1 LPTQNFDL
9 QFWEKTLK
17 HLSYPIKL
25 QEIPLSLV
33 REQKIIPPNTN
44 PMKIYRLFTDGLID
58 VVLVEVKESEF
69 SRGRCVSIARAWKK
83 NNLLSP
89 IVILTNLRDAY
100 VSILPGIGFSGE
112 AKILFLS
119 DQIYHTDQVVL
130 QSIGFNPDKV
140 EMLKNYNERFFPYQK
155 VRDEF
160 FYTYRDLFQELL
172 KRLEPYLG
180 MNTRSF
186 AQKFLG
192 RLMFL
197 YFLQKKG
204 WLKNDRRYIDSIQ
217 NYKELSHLYYNGLN
231 TGKIEGIPFL
241 NGSLFDREE
250 YLTVDKERDMENILN
265 EAFLK
270 ARKFFN
276 EYNFTVD
283 ETSPLE
289 VEVSIDPA
297 LIGTVFENLL
307 LEKERGEKGTFY
319 TPKDVVSFICRR
331 ALVRY
336 LGLHDK
342 YSSDDTEL
350 RDGIDLYLDE
360 LKKSRRIDEIRTLKD
375 KLLKVKV
382 IDPAV
387 GSGGFLVVMMQE
399 IVSIIAEADSIA
411 GWHSDPYEYKK
422 EIHKNLYGFDIEP
435 EAVEIARLR
444 LWLSMIIDQKVPVPL
459 PNLEFKIVDIPDS
472 LELQSFQKRLTP
484 EIEEEKDLVDK
495 LIEQYSNEHD
505 HENKGILRKRIATHT
520 ENLRKYG
527 LNPNVI
533 ESYMVNPADIVVMNP
548 PYVRQ
553 ETIDEERKKYY
564 DRTYCDPLHFDRKSD
579 IYVYFFAR
587 ALRLLKPNG
596 YVSVIS
602 SDKWLETSYGEK
614 LQDYLKS
621 RLITVYG
628 QRYRPF
634 KADINTIISLYGN
647 DMAVGGIDFVY
658 MDSYASGS
666 VIRRISMDR
675 AKLKPGK
682 WFYLRAPKLFMEQ
695 IYPKLTHKL
704 SDFAEIKRGFT
715 TGANDFF
722 YMKDISASYE
732 ADYLANPKK
741 FEVWGVT
748 AKNEKELREQGLIYI
763 ENEGGERFV
772 LNRADIMPVL
782 RSPREISS
790 YLIDTL
796 QSYVFYPSVREGPG
810 PQSILYIKYAENKE
824 FPIKKGTKKG
834 IFVRGIQNLRSVFSN
849 TPNWYNLR
857 KLKPTD
863 LLSNEVINER
873 HFTTSSKF
881 HIFASDMFVMI
892 YPKGVDTRTIWL
904 YMNSTIFYMTKELMG
919 KRMGGGALKIQVEDY
934 EYMPVPDLRIFNF
947 PSGEFFNRKLK
958 TYQEEIS
965 MEDRRSVDSLILKAM
980 DLGNEHIADIYKEY
994 VELIQDRII
1003 KGGIPLKTKGTADDK
1018 DN

>member
-1 LPTQNFDL
+1 MKFLPPQNFDL
-9 QFWEKTLK
+9 KFWEKTLK
-17 HLSYPIKL
+17 NLGYPVKL

-33 REQKIIPPNTN
+33 RDQKILPPNTN
-44 PMKIYRLFTDGLID
+44 PQKIYRLFTDGLVD
-58 VVLVEVKESEF
+58 VALIEVKQSEF
-69 SRGRCVSIARAWKK
+69 SRGRCVSIARAWKR

-89 IVILTNLRDAY
+89 MVILTDSKDSY
-100 VSILPGIGFSGE
+100 VSILPGVGFSGE
-112 AKILFLS
+112 AKILYLS

-130 QSIGFNPDKV
+130 ESIRFKSDRV
-140 EMLKNYNERFFPYQK
+140 ELLKSYNEEFFPYQK

-160 FYTYRDLFQELL
+160 FFEYRDLFQELL
-172 KRLEPYLG
+172 IKLEPNLG
-180 MNTRSF
+180 IHTRSF

-197 YFLQKKG
+197 YFLQKKE
-204 WLKNDRRYIDSIQ
+204 WLKGDRRFIDSIKS
-217 NYKELSHLYYNGLN
+217 YPELSHIYYNGFN
-231 TGKIEGIPFL
+231 TGKIDGIPFL
-241 NGSLFDREE
+241 NGSLFEREE
-250 YLTVDKERDMENILN
+250 YLTVEKEKEIEDILN
-265 EAFLK
+265 ESFLK

-276 EYNFTVD
+276 EYNFTID
-283 ETSPLE
+283 ETSPFE

-336 LGLHDK
+336 LGLQDR
-342 YSSDDTEL
+342 YSEDETEIK
-350 RDGIDLYLDE
+350 DGIDLYIDE
-360 LKKSRRIDEIRTLKD
+360 LKKSKRIDDIRTLKE
-375 KLLKVKV
+375 KLLKVRV
-382 IDPAV
+382 VDPAV
-387 GSGGFLVVMMQE
+387 GSGGFLVIMMQE
-399 IVSIIAEADSIA
+399 IVSIVTEADSIA
-411 GWHSDPYEYKK
+411 GWHFDPYEYKK

-444 LWLSMIIDQKVPVPL
+444 LWLSMIIDQTVPVPL

-505 HENKGILRKRIATHT
+505 HENKTTLRKRIASHT
-520 ENLRKYG
+520 ENLKKYG

-564 DRTYCDPLHFDRKSD
+564 VRTYCDPLHFDKKSD
-579 IYVYFFAR
+579 IYVYFFVR

-621 RLITVYG
+621 RLIAVYG
-628 QRYRPF
+628 QRFRPF

-647 DMAVGGIDFVY
+647 EMAKGTIDFTY
-658 MDSYASGS
+658 MEGYASGS
-666 VIRRISMDR
+666 VIRKISMDR
-675 AKLKPGK
+675 PTLKPGK
-682 WFYLRAPKLFMEQ
+682 WFYLRAPRLFMEK
-695 IYPKLTHKL
+695 IYPKLTHRL
-704 SDFAEIKRGFT
+704 GDFADVKRGFT

-722 YMKDISASYE
+722 YMKDVSDQYE

-741 FEVWGVT
+741 FEEWGVT
-748 AKNEKELREQGLIYI
+748 TKNEKELREQGLIYI

-772 LNRADIMPVL
+772 INSSDVKPLL
-782 RSPREISS
+782 RSPKQISGF
-790 YLIDTL
+790 LIDDLTTL
-796 QSYVFYPSVREGPG
+796 ALYTRNPG
-810 PQSILYIKYAENKE
+810 EFTRKYISWGEEKE
-824 FPIKKGTKKG
+824 IE
-834 IFVRGIQNLRSVFSN
+834 VRGKNKKIIGYNNLETTKNRK
-849 TPNWYNLR
+849 NWYVLPELNPSRILLPMSMMDTIFIPMSQEPIIVDHR
-857 KLKPTD
+857 LYACNSKIGDD
-863 LLSNEVINER
+863 L
-873 HFTTSSKF
+873 
-881 HIFASDMFVMI
+881 
-892 YPKGVDTRTIWL
+892 WL
-904 YMNSTIFYMTKELMG
+904 YLNSSFFLLIIELYS
-919 KRMGGGALKIQVEDY
+919 RRLGGGALDIMVEDY
-934 EYMPVPDLRIFNF
+934 EAMPVPNFKSLRIEFNVQ
-947 PSGEFFNRKLK
+947 RVLK
-958 TYQEEIS
+958 EKPEIYFKHMKKRNILDLDLS
-965 MEDRRSVDSLILKAM
+965 IAKSIGLDGPENIVAQMHKDYVEVVEDRLIKA
-980 DLGNEHIADIYKEY
+980 
-994 VELIQDRII
+994 DR
-1003 KGGIPLKTKGTADDK
+1003 PLKGKDNTDDK

>member
-1 LPTQNFDL
+1 LFGKE
-9 QFWEKTLK
+9 FWIDQLTKIGYNVNVQEFPLTL
-17 HLSYPIKL
+17 L
-25 QEIPLSLV
+25 
-33 REQKIIPPNTN
+33 REQKILPANTN
-44 PMKIYRLFTDGLID
+44 PSKVYRLFHNGLMEI
-58 VVLVEVKESEF
+58 VVFEVKDSEF
-69 SRGRCVSIARAWKK
+69 SRGRCVSLARAWKR
-83 NNLLSP
+83 NNLTSP
-89 IVILTNLRDAY
+89 IIILTNSKDSY
-100 VSILPGIGFSGE
+100 ISILPGTGFNSE
-112 AKILFLS
+112 AKVLYLS
-119 DQIYHTDQVVL
+119 DRLYHTDKLVLESLKHDLDKVVL
-130 QSIGFNPDKV
+130 
-140 EMLKNYNERFFPYQK
+140 LKRYNEEFFPYQK

-160 FYTYRDLFQELL
+160 FTGYSKMFQELQESL
-172 KRLEPYLG
+172 AAHLG
-180 MNTRSF
+180 PHTRSF
-186 AQKFLG
+186 SQKFLG

-204 WLKNDRRYIDSIQ
+204 WLKNDKHFVDSIPGYEQ
-217 NYKELSHLYYNGLN
+217 LSNIYYNGLN
-231 TGKIEGIPFL
+231 TGKLEGIPFL
-241 NGSLFDREE
+241 NGSLFDRED
-250 YLTVDKERDMENILN
+250 YLSDEKEAEISEILN
-265 EAFLK
+265 DMFLK

-276 EYNFTVD
+276 NYNFTVD
-283 ETSPLE
+283 ETSSLE

-307 LEKERGEKGTFY
+307 LEKERGKKGTFY
-319 TPKDVVSFICRR
+319 TPKDETSFVCRR
-331 ALVRY
+331 ALVKY
-336 LGLHDK
+336 LGLEDGFSADQK
-342 YSSDDTEL
+342 EF
-350 RDGIDLYLDE
+350 RDGIQNHLEVLR
-360 LKKSRRIDEIRTLKD
+360 KTRKIDEIRELKD
-375 KLLKVKV
+375 KLLKVRV
-382 IDPAV
+382 VDPAV
-387 GSGGFLVVMMQE
+387 GSGGFLVIMMQE
-399 IVSIIAEADSIA
+399 IVSTIIEADAIA
-411 GWHSDPYEYKK
+411 GWKSDPYEYKK
-422 EIHKNLYGFDIEP
+422 EVHRNLFGFDIEP

-444 LWLSMIIDQKVPVPL
+444 LWLSMIIDQEVPVPL
-459 PNLEFKIVDIPDS
+459 PNLDFKIVDIPDS
-472 LELQSFQKRLTP
+472 LQLQSFQKKIET
-484 EIEEEKDLVDK
+484 EIEEERDLLGK

-505 HENKGILRKRIATHT
+505 HESKVKLKKRITLHT
-520 ENLRKYG
+520 NNLLKYG
-527 LNPNVI
+527 LNTNVI
-533 ESYMVNPADIVVMNP
+533 ESYMVEPADIVVMNP

-553 ETIDEERKKYY
+553 EFIDPERKKYY
-564 DRTYCDPLHFDRKSD
+564 IDTYKFDKKSD
-579 IYVYFFAR
+579 IYVYFFQR

-596 YVSVIS
+596 AVSAIT
-602 SDKWLETSYGEK
+602 SDKWLETSYGIR
-614 LQDYLKS
+614 LQEHLKS
-621 RLITVYG
+621 RLISIYG
-628 QRYRPF
+628 QRNRSF
-634 KADINTIISLYGN
+634 EADVNTVITVYSNEMQNGP
-647 DMAVGGIDFVY
+647 VDFTY
-658 MDSYASGS
+658 LESYASKTI
-666 VIRRISMDR
+666 VRRIPVER
-675 AKLKPGK
+675 ADLKPGK
-682 WFYLRAPKLFMEQ
+682 WFYLRAPKMFMEK

-704 SDFAEIKRGFT
+704 GNFAEIKFGIK

-722 YMKDISASYE
+722 YMKDVSHLYE
-732 ADYLANPKK
+732 ADYLSNPKK
-741 FEVWGVT
+741 FEEWGLS
-748 AKNEKELREQGLIYI
+748 AKNEKELKEQGLIYI